1 MSETFK
7 LIVSALFGGSLSAF
21 FAYLYTRRLE
31 EQKIERRRV
40 AVGTVIQAEL
50 ATLYRELSD
59 HEAKMD
65 SYLKRITNAI
75 GSTTKADFPKMEIG
89 DGFFSVYQSTIPEIG
104 LFRADPR
111 SLDL

>member
-50 ATLYRELSD
+50 VT
-59 HEAKMD
+59 
-65 SYLKRITNAI
+65 
-75 GSTTKADFPKMEIG
+75 
-89 DGFFSVYQSTIPEIG
+89 
-104 LFRADPR
+104 
-111 SLDL
+111 